1 MLVEHVLD
9 SQNAGLLESVLLP
22 FDIYNDSAQQ
32 SLSVLRQCFLYDEIE
47 AEVDHCF
54 DIFVSKLCEIIFTYY
69 KSWAASELLDPSF
82 LFALDNG
89 EKYSVQ
95 PMRIEAH
102 IGFRAQFPLFMTFNL
117 RSLISERMN
126 KVFSDNLEFLFDRF
140 ESQDLYM
147 CDSGKLLTSHHKGK
161 VWSEMQSDFLPN
173 FVLCNTT
180 QHFVRSSRVPLV
192 PVQKPSFLHAK
203 PNFYCGTEELNSA
216 HQSYTRLHGG
226 FFGIP
231 HMFSSVRLLG
241 SRSLPWLIR
250 ALLDHISNKACHAFE
265 R

>member
-1 MLVEHVLD
+1 MDLGFLWFREFYLESSRVIQFPIECSLPWMLVEHVLD

-95 PMRIEAH
+95 PMR
-102 IGFRAQFPLFMTFNL
+102 FTSLFKMT
-117 RSLISERMN
+117 R
-126 KVFSDNLEFLFDRF
+126 V
-140 ESQDLYM
+140 
-147 CDSGKLLTSHHKGK
+147 K

-203 PNFYCGTEELNSA
+203 PNFYCGAEELNSA

-231 HMFSSVRLLG
+231 HMFSIVRLLG